1 MKTLIRFAAL
11 IWCVSAFISSSSALA
26 QRMTTIDW
34 QDDPQQAA
42 ARASR
47 ESKLVMLHFTADWC
61 GPCQNQKRFV
71 FSNPTVAY
79 AVNQSVVPVLVDLDS
94 NRELAAELGVKTIP
108 FDVFLTP
115 LGDSVSKQASPQDSE
130 NFILM
135 VRNLPAPGVAAS
147 SVAMNEMS
155 ELRRSE
161 DPMGLPTDQRSGF
174 GATAPKANPFA
185 PSREAVELA
194 EKSNFKNKLPFFKN
208 KAKDVQKN
216 AGVSDIEASL
226 RQLAKG
232 SASQSPSTTLSNPSQ
247 TSRFFKLP
255 EKRLDQADISADP
268 ALNPMHPQ
276 RSHEMS
282 QRQEFLSRQRNDV
295 QIPRQPAGLKAKRVM
310 NENFFASS
318 ANAKMK
324 PSGIKGV
331 QMSDMIDPN
340 SGVAI
345 APYSAGPSVAR
356 FKVEQQPQPPA
367 AAARIVP
374 RQENRIANH
383 LTAPPLAA
391 QASLTTSARIVGNPS
406 DDAVE
411 KVSSEIDIQS
421 SSDSTQSDEQQ
432 FALQGKCP
440 VTLVTEGTWTD
451 GDPRWGIVHRKRTY
465 LFSSEEN
472 YLLFQKNP
480 DDYSP
485 LLAGYDPV
493 VFYDTGELVAGKE
506 ENGVFME
513 KNTHQQIVLFTST
526 ENREKFQA
534 NPQSYLRKV
543 RQVVYTA
550 NKKAD
555 ATKLK

>member
-79 AVNQSVVPVLVDLDS
+79 AVNESVVPVLVDLDS

-115 LGDSVSKQASPQDSE
+115 LGDPVSKQASPKDTE
-130 NFILM
+130 NFIMM

-147 SVAMNEMS
+147 SVAMEEMS

-174 GATAPKANPFA
+174 GASAPKANPFA
-185 PSREAVELA
+185 PSREALELA
-194 EKSNFKNKLPFFKN
+194 EKSNYKNKLPFFRN
-208 KAKDVQKN
+208 KAKATQEKTAVTN
-216 AGVSDIEASL
+216 IEASL
-226 RQLAKG
+226 HRLAEASEG
-232 SASQSPSTTLSNPSQ
+232 QSSISALPNPSQ

-255 EKRLDQADISADP
+255 EKRLDQADIASDP

-282 QRQEFLSRQRNDV
+282 QRQEFLSRTRNDM
-295 QIPRQPAGLKAKRVM
+295 QIPRQPTGLKAKRVM

-331 QMSDMIDPN
+331 QMSGMLDPN
-340 SGVAI
+340 SGQAI
-345 APYSAGPSVAR
+345 EPYSAGPSVAR

-367 AAARIVP
+367 AEARIVP
-374 RQENRIANH
+374 RQENRIADH
-383 LTAPPLAA
+383 LLAPPLAA
-391 QASLTTSARIVGNPS
+391 QASMTTSARIV
-406 DDAVE
+406 DDLNDKAVE
-411 KVSSEIDIQS
+411 NVASKIDVEP
-421 SSDSTQSDEQQ
+421 STDIAESDEEQ

-493 VFYDTGELVAGKE
+493 VFYDTGELVVGKE

-526 ENREKFQA
+526 ENRDKFQA